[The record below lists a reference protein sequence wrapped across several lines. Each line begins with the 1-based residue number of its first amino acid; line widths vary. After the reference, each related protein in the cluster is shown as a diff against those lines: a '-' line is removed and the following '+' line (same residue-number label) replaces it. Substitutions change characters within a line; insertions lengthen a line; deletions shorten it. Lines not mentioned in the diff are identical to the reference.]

1 MTMTE
6 NQQREQNW
14 GIMFSPNLIYC
25 AYDTSHIRKTTINN
39 PSLNILHMF
48 LTVFFNLLT
57 CICNVYE
64 NAAEPPGHPLEGS
77 RAASNHQWTISSS
90 EYKENRW
97 LSGFIARLSCEQS
110 GF

>member
-1 MTMTE
+1 MSVELSEFSCNRANSVNILKTIIQMTMTE

-48 LTVFFNLLT
+48 FNSFFQSADLHL
-57 CICNVYE
+57 
-64 NAAEPPGHPLEGS
+64 
-77 RAASNHQWTISSS
+77 Q
-90 EYKENRW
+90 
-97 LSGFIARLSCEQS
+97 RLRKCC
-110 GF
+110 